1 MIVPIILISLGAIV
15 LTFFL
20 IEKIKAY
27 SLKAVAL
34 KTIASLLFIALGAYS
49 LSKSN
54 LAILPMFV
62 VIALALGMVGDIAL
76 DLKYVFK
83 EKDFEFTLAGFI
95 SFALGHVFYIT
106 GMFIEFY
113 KGQSVLYIIIPIA
126 FGLLMGLV
134 CLLIEKPFKLDYG
147 RLKPFA
153 ILMYGSLLFMM
164 VGTAFSMWIMSGFA
178 INGIMMLAIAGVS
191 FAVSDLILNNTYFGE
206 GHEKPFDI
214 ISNTVTYYIA
224 QFLIALAIL
233 FI

>member
-1 MIVPIILISLGAIV
+1 MIVPIILISLGALV

-95 SFALGHVFYIT
+95 SFG
-106 GMFIEFY
+106 
-113 KGQSVLYIIIPIA
+113 LYISLNLSSLSSGTYTTPT
-126 FGLLMGLV
+126 FGSIVAKG
-134 CLLIEKPFKLDYG
+134 
-147 RLKPFA
+147 
-153 ILMYGSLLFMM
+153 
-164 VGTAFSMWIMSGFA
+164 
-178 INGIMMLAIAGVS
+178 
-191 FAVSDLILNNTYFGE
+191 
-206 GHEKPFDI
+206 
-214 ISNTVTYYIA
+214 
-224 QFLIALAIL
+224 
-233 FI
+233 